1 MSNLRGPSSQRMGYD
16 TTFHLGQLRGNTIEQ
31 FQVSP
36 YLAAQSTK
44 LLTRLSLYQLF
55 LLIEGKLYAESL

>member
-1 MSNLRGPSSQRMGYD
+1 MSILRDPSSQRMGYD
-16 TTFHLGQLRGNTIEQ
+16 ITFHLGQLRSKTIEQ

-44 LLTRLSLYQLF
+44 LLTCLSLYQLF
-55 LLIEGKLYAESL
+55 CVD